1 MKAPN
6 NCAAARHFFIE
17 RPSVALW
24 GVDVPSWAPVGMSV
38 CLLQWLT
45 VVFSVCSVLLM
56 RGGTAVRLSVVI
68 RGDALRVVPP
78 HERWGALRSAC
89 CNERQRVSGSRTRSW
104 GVR

>member
-1 MKAPN
+1 M
-6 NCAAARHFFIE
+6 
-17 RPSVALW
+17 
-24 GVDVPSWAPVGMSV
+24 GVDVPSWVPVGMSV

-45 VVFSVCSVLLM
+45 VIFSACFVLLM
-56 RGGTAVRLSVVI
+56 WEGTAVILRVVV
-68 RGDALRVVPP
+68 RGDALREVPP